1 MSLFI
6 KSIYYPFKYF
16 KADTQRSLLWLLFT
30 IICGLI
36 GIGVNI
42 WSHLSK
48 EIDLYKAIVIEFS
61 VNSFYTYSIVLL
73 SCTAGALFMKI
84 DRDKMLSF
92 TKIKTWLL
100 IFLGIFV
107 FVGTFLCQSQGKVV
121 SPYWFQLFYFLLAIV
136 LAVYGFCVVNMD
148 EFPDLFIAIQERY
161 TKNKVDTLKNMI
173 DKMPQITDDQKG
185 NKL

>member
-6 KSIYYPFKYF
+6 KSIYYPFRYI
-16 KADTQRSLLWLLFT
+16 KAETQRSFLWLLFT
-30 IICGLI
+30 IVCGLI
-36 GIGVNI
+36 GIGMNV
-42 WSHLSK
+42 WSHLS
-48 EIDLYKAIVIEFS
+48 EETGLYQAIIIEFS

-100 IFLGIFV
+100 IFLGTFV
-107 FVGTFLCQSQGKVV
+107 FIGAFLCQSQGKVV
-121 SPYWFQLFYFLLAIV
+121 SPYRFQLFYFFISV
-136 LAVYGFCVVNMD
+136 ILAVYGFCVVNMD
-148 EFPDLFIAIQERY
+148 EHPELFDPIQERY
-161 TKNKVDTLKNMI
+161 TKKEVDTLKNMI